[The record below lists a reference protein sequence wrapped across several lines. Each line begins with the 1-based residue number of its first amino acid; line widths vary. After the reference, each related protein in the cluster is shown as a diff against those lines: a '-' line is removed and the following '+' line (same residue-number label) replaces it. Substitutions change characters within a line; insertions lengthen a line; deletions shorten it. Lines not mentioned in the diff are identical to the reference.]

1 MFIQWLKTF
10 QCYYFILPIDLYV
23 IVQELDRLDKKILS
37 ILYSARLLSIDPKE
51 ALKDSIYDE
60 GLLETRLDHL
70 YKQNLITRD
79 LRITDKGKDCLQ
91 IVFAGGVFDI
101 IHPGHIHTLRSAKS
115 LGDILVVV
123 IARDSTAIKSKG
135 KKPMHNEHL
144 RCELV
149 GSLKFVDAAILGREG
164 DIFKSVE
171 YVRPNI
177 IALGYD
183 QVHEESLIAEECK
196 KRGLNI
202 QVIRLDSPIPDLKST
217 RIKELLGKSI
227 YNF

>member
-1 MFIQWLKTF
+1 MS
-10 QCYYFILPIDLYV
+10 FILPANVRYN
-23 IVQELDRLDKKILS
+23 VQALDRMSKAILS
-37 ILYSARLLSIDPKE
+37 ILYAFRLLSKDPKD
-51 ALKDSIYDE
+51 ALKESMFE
-60 GLLETRLDHL
+60 ELEHRIEYLFKHD
-70 YKQNLITRD
+70 LITRD
-79 LRITDKGKDCLQ
+79 LRLTDKGKDALK

-101 IHPGHIHTLRSAKS
+101 IHPGHIHTLRTAKA
-115 LGDILVVV
+115 LGDLLVVV

-135 KKPMHNEHL
+135 RKPIHNEHL

-149 GSLKFVDAAILGREG
+149 SSLKFVDAAILGREG

-183 QVHEESLIAEECK
+183 QVHEESFIAEECK

-202 QVIRLDSPIPDLKST
+202 QVVRLDSPIPDLKST
-217 RIKELLGKSI
+217 RIKESLGRSI
-227 YNF
+227 YSF

>member
-1 MFIQWLKTF
+1 MQA
-10 QCYYFILPIDLYV
+10 
-23 IVQELDRLDKKILS
+23 LDRMDKAILR
-37 ILYSARLLSIDPKE
+37 ILYSSRLLSKE
-51 ALKDSIYDE
+51 PRDALKENILDE
-60 GLLETRLDHL
+60 FEHRIEYLLKND
-70 YKQNLITRD
+70 LITRD
-79 LRITDKGKDCLQ
+79 LRLTDKGKDALK

-101 IHPGHIHTLRSAKS
+101 IHPGHIHTLRSAKA
-115 LGDILVVV
+115 LGDLLVVV

-135 KKPMHNEHL
+135 KKPIHNEHL

-149 GSLKFVDAAILGREG
+149 SSLKFVDAAILGREG

-183 QVHEESLIAEECK
+183 QIHEESFIAEECK

-202 QVIRLDSPIPDLKST
+202 KVVRLDSPIPDLKSR

-227 YNF
+227 YSF

>member
-1 MFIQWLKTF
+1 M
-10 QCYYFILPIDLYV
+10 
-23 IVQELDRLDKKILS
+23 ERLDRLSKAILTIS
-37 ILYSARLLSIDPKE
+37 YTSTLLSKDPKE
-51 ALKDSIYDE
+51 ELRKNIFDD
-60 GLLETRLDHL
+60 LEDTIDHL
-70 YKQNLITRD
+70 YKDGFITRD
-79 LRITDKGKDCLQ
+79 LMLTDKGKDSLK

-101 IHPGHIHTLRSAKS
+101 IHPGHIHTLRSAKA

-123 IARDSTAIKSKG
+123 IARDSTAVKSKG
-135 KKPMHNEHL
+135 RKPIHNEHL

-149 GSLKFVDAAILGREG
+149 SSLRFVDAAILGREG

-171 YVRPNI
+171 YVRPDI

-183 QVHEESLIAEECK
+183 QIHEESLIIEECK

-227 YNF
+227 YSF